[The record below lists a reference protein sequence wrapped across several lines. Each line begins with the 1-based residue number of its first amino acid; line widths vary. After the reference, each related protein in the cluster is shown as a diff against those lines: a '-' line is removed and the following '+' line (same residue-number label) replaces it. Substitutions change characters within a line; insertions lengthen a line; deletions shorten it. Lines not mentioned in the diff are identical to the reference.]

1 METVFKIDGPGI
13 KKPLHLKNNVFISYS
28 PRILTTETASC
39 IKIDTNIILHLPK
52 KAKAFITSKFRGQ
65 EIYEIN
71 RKKSRLWIEILN
83 TTYTENFKIKKK
95 APLGFLVVEPENLKF
110 KYEKKKKPKKAK
122 GLPKKFEQTWK
133 SYWEKKKAPKRQLL
147 E

>member
-39 IKIDTNIILHLPK
+39 IKIDANIILHLPK
-52 KAKAFITSKFRGQ
+52 KAKTFITSKFRGQ

-71 RKKSRLWIEILN
+71 RKKKQAVDRD
-83 TTYTENFKIKKK
+83 IKHY
-95 APLGFLVVEPENLKF
+95 LH
-110 KYEKKKKPKKAK
+110 
-122 GLPKKFEQTWK
+122 
-133 SYWEKKKAPKRQLL
+133 
-147 E
+147 